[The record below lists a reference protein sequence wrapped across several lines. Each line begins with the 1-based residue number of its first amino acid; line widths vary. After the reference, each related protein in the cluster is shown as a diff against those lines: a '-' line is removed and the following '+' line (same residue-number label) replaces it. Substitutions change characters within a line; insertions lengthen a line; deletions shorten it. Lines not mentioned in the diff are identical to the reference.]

1 MAELRKQRDASLKVE
16 FQLREQTTDMEQR
29 LHVFEERVE
38 QLTNEKKFFQ
48 ERNGKYFDEKYEAQE
63 RVRELIKASSHS
75 CLFYCIYAYNVF
87 MSTFTRCSSPYN
99 IDIVVTAIRLLYNSY
114 TVHYQQFCTRRSP
127 EVGRNRT

>member
-1 MAELRKQRDASLKVE
+1 MDELAELRKQRDASMKVE

-63 RVRELIKASSHS
+63 RVRELIKALPKSLILHI
-75 CLFYCIYAYNVF
+75 FVF
-87 MSTFTRCSSPYN
+87 MRQYKRCSAQTTLADSMMFSE
-99 IDIVVTAIRLLYNSY
+99 ILY
-114 TVHYQQFCTRRSP
+114 FMR
-127 EVGRNRT
+127 